1 LLARL
6 ETLPGVQSVSM
17 SNFGLLSNNNF
28 TDKVL
33 VEGYTP
39 QPDEDVVC
47 RGMVAGPKF
56 FETLGIPFQLGR
68 DFSPQDEQATNA
80 QTANQAEAHGDGKA
94 ARTMPRVAVIN
105 QAMARYFFG
114 NGNPLGKNFSLPVP
128 PGQTP
133 ELIEIIGVVRDT
145 KYRDLRE
152 PQHRIFYLPAFGQWG
167 SMGMTFEVRTSV
179 EPASLGATLQR
190 AVQELDRKV
199 QVVNLRTLNEEVNN
213 TLVREYFI
221 AQLAGFFSLFALLL
235 ASLGLY
241 GVMAFTV
248 TRRTREIGIRMALG
262 AHSRTVLWLVLRET
276 MALVAIGAVIGL
288 VAALF
293 ATKLAGALLFDLKPN
308 DPLTLAAAT
317 LLLLA
322 VATLAGFLPARRA
335 SRVDPMSV
343 LRDE

>member
-1 LLARL
+1 
-6 ETLPGVQSVSM
+6 
-17 SNFGLLSNNNF
+17 
-28 TDKVL
+28 
-33 VEGYTP
+33 
-39 QPDEDVVC
+39 
-47 RGMVAGPKF
+47 
-56 FETLGIPFQLGR
+56 
-68 DFSPQDEQATNA
+68 
-80 QTANQAEAHGDGKA
+80 
-94 ARTMPRVAVIN
+94 
-105 QAMARYFFG
+105 
-114 NGNPLGKNFSLPVP
+114 
-128 PGQTP
+128 
-133 ELIEIIGVVRDT
+133 
-145 KYRDLRE
+145 
-152 PQHRIFYLPAFGQWG
+152 
-167 SMGMTFEVRTSV
+167 
-179 EPASLGATLQR
+179 
-190 AVQELDRKV
+190 VQELNRKV

-235 ASLGLY
+235 ASIGLY